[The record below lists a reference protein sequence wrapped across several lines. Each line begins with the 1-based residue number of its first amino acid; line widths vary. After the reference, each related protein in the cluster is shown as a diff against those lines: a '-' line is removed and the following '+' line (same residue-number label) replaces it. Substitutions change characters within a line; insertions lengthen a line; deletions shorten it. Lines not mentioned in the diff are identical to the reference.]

1 MLVRIL
7 KIMTNRAVQRYF
19 RWSAILAS
27 IKTFSDWQYIFN
39 DKNHR
44 IFCITVLTWQYGLSA
59 IYCWPSGSIK
69 AALSLFLL
77 HSELSLVILIFF
89 IIFLT
94 KRSECMWFI
103 SYDAWTSLRTLK
115 MVRTGGFLPWNSREP
130 IMTASRNVAHSLE
143 RAGHMHSGHSKR
155 MKN

>member
-27 IKTFSDWQYIFN
+27 IKTFSGRQYIFY

-59 IYCWPSGSIK
+59 IYCWPSGSMK
-69 AALSLFLL
+69 ASLSLFLF
-77 HSELSLVILIFF
+77 HSELYLMISIFL
-89 IIFLT
+89 IIFWRNGLNAYDSSVT
-94 KRSECMWFI
+94 MHELHCGGWKWFDQLDFNHEI
-103 SYDAWTSLRTLK
+103 QGSQSWRPPA
-115 MVRTGGFLPWNSREP
+115 M
-130 IMTASRNVAHSLE
+130 
-143 RAGHMHSGHSKR
+143 
-155 MKN
+155 